1 MWQHVQNKNIL
12 SWESTLVDE
21 MQMFKIFLTWF
32 WLWLFL
38 FLSFQQLPICN
49 KSLSFYYRPTYFW
62 LHVSISEAVGIL
74 KSKTFTNNLK
84 LVSKLFRLEA
94 SNLFIVR
101 WMKFHSRNE
110 KSDETNL
117 LPNYL
122 EWIWMRPRHES
133 FQHAS
138 VLLLKFT

>member
-1 MWQHVQNKNIL
+1 MRINSCGWNANVQDFSNLVLIVIIL
-12 SWESTLVDE
+12 VLVFST
-21 MQMFKIFLTWF
+21 F
-32 WLWLFL
+32 
-38 FLSFQQLPICN
+38 ICN
-49 KSLSFYYRPTYFW
+49 KNLSFYYRPTYFW

-138 VLLLKFT
+138 VFLLKFT